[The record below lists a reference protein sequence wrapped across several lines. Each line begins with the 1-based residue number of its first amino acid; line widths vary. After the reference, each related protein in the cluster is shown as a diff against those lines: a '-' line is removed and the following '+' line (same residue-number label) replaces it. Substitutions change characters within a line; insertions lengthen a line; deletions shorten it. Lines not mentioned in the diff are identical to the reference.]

1 MVFDNIKRASTYYSL
16 GEKITKALK
25 YLGQNDFNNV
35 EPGKYEIDG
44 EDVFAIVQTYN
55 TKPLSACKWESHKNY
70 IDIQYMVSGQEKMG
84 YSEST
89 KTFVVQEYDNQKD
102 CTIYKGTGNYVTAEE
117 GHFAIFFP
125 TDIHMPSIAINIP
138 KEVKKVVVKVSVDK
152 VEKIEPPTEESLT
165 YETPKEENLA
175 RETTEQTLQ

>member
-25 YLGQNDFNNV
+25 YLGETDFVNL

-44 EDVFAIVQTYN
+44 KDVFAIVQTYN

-70 IDIQYMVSGQEKMG
+70 IDIQFLISGQEKMG
-84 YSEST
+84 YTEST
-89 KTFVVQEYDNQKD
+89 KAYVVQEYDAEKD
-102 CTIYKGTGNYVTAEE
+102 CTIYKGNGNFVTVEE

-125 TDIHMPSIAINIP
+125 SDIHMPSIALNIP

-152 VEKIEPPTEESLT
+152 VEIVEPITEENIT
-165 YETPKEENLA
+165 YEVPKEESPTQ
-175 RETTEQTLQ
+175 ESTEQLPQ